1 MAAGNTYTPIATT
14 TLSSA
19 QATITF
25 SSITGTYTDLVIV
38 STVAFNNS
46 DSLAFRFNGD
56 TSSSTLY
63 SWNMVS
69 GNGTS
74 AVSTR
79 ASNGA
84 RGLADYNGFP
94 TSTVG
99 EYVSILHIMDY
110 SNSTTF
116 KTAISRGNS
125 AVSGHGTDAVVS
137 LYRSTSPITSITFGM
152 GTAMT
157 QNFAVG
163 STITLY
169 GIKEA

>member
-1 MAAGNTYTPIATT
+1 MAAGATYEPIATT
-14 TLSSA
+14 TLGSA
-19 QATITF
+19 QSTITF
-25 SSITGTYTDLVIV
+25 SSIPGTYTDLVAV
-38 STVAFNNS
+38 STIAFNNS
-46 DSLAFRFNGD
+46 DSLALRFNGD

-63 SWNMVS
+63 SWTMLS
-69 GNGTS
+69 GNGS
-74 AVSTR
+74 GAVTTR

-84 RGLADYNGFP
+84 RALADYNGFP

-99 EYVSILHIMDY
+99 EYVSIIQIMNY

-169 GIKEA
+169 GIAAA

>member
-1 MAAGNTYTPIATT
+1 MAAGSTYTPIATT
-14 TLSSA
+14 TLGSA
-19 QATITF
+19 QSTITF
-25 SSITGTYTDLVIV
+25 SSIAGTYTDLVVV
-38 STVAFNNS
+38 STVAFNNTS
-46 DSLAFRFNGD
+46 DLTLRFNGD
-56 TSSSTLY
+56 TSSTTLY
-63 SWNMVS
+63 SWTVVS
-69 GNGTS
+69 GNGSS

-79 ASNGA
+79 ASNTNYV
-84 RGLADYNGFP
+84 LADYNGFP

-99 EYVSILHIMDY
+99 EYVSIVHIMNY

-125 AVSGHGTDAVVS
+125 ANSGHGTDAIVS

-152 GTAMT
+152 GSLHT

-169 GIKEA
+169 GIKAA

>member
-1 MAAGNTYTPIATT
+1 MAAGATYEPIATT
-14 TLSSA
+14 TLGSA
-19 QATITF
+19 TPTITF
-25 SSITGTYTDLVIV
+25 SSITGTYTDLVVV

-56 TSSSTLY
+56 SSSSTLY
-63 SWNMVS
+63 SWTMVS
-69 GNGTS
+69 GNGSSTS
-74 AVSTR
+74 STR
-79 ASNGA
+79 QSNGA

-99 EYVSILHIMDY
+99 EYVSILQIMNY

-125 AVSGHGTDAVVS
+125 AVSGHGTDGIMS
-137 LYRSTSPITSITFGM
+137 LYRSTSPITSITLGM

-169 GIKEA
+169 GIKAA